1 MDSLIT
7 IDDKIFKLS
16 IEEDN
21 NSLTAKKNKLQIMI
35 SYLKNCH
42 VKRAVKLLDK
52 GEDHQALKQLN
63 LALKENPDNCF
74 ALNLLAD
81 LYHKHQNYRQASF
94 VIDKALNII
103 GEEVFPGFYSTAS
116 RIYRQLGNKQLWISY
131 ALKEYNINS
140 ENRQALQEII
150 EYYYSQELYKEAAE
164 YADKGIAS
172 FPENSFFYT
181 FRGCIEMECSH
192 FDSALSYFNKSLEK
206 DPEYISTLAYLPAVM
221 LRLGKTRNAVR
232 AQVEV
237 IRIQYE
243 QESYDSYTS
252 NVRQMLCDEAYDLY
266 YEQIKKMTI
275 KGRFKDRF
283 MVELMR
289 MCYYVKNYKEAAE
302 WAHKSF
308 MISHDYE
315 RLVNEAFLMYKAGE
329 MQKSKNLLELVIQCE
344 PQGTERLLDEVSQ
357 RVNSDTDSDFVF
369 IICDTLEKICPEEGH
384 TFYYRA
390 YYNELLEQPLEA
402 IRAFDK
408 LLELWQADNAWAVL
422 RRAIAYEQTG
432 NHEKAVEGYK
442 LIIDTPT
449 MEGNFDELPL
459 ALLLLHGET
468 ALHNP
473 LSNYRKGIETKQT
486 ILELLDQQIQLEQEK
501 YDMLSDDIEGL
512 SVLHLRR
519 AACYCRIG
527 KEEQALDDVRW
538 ILEHYAYPEFFL
550 KHCFE
555 IQQLR
560 NSGAFEKL
568 IEEFE

>member
-21 NSLTAKKNKLQIMI
+21 NSLTAKKNKLQILI

-81 LYHKHQNYRQASF
+81 LYYKHQNYRQAS
-94 VIDKALNII
+94 VLIDKALNII
-103 GEEVFPGFYSTAS
+103 GEIAFPSFYSTAS
-116 RIYRQLGNKQLWISY
+116 RIYRQLGDKKLWISY
-131 ALKEYNINS
+131 ALKEYDINS

-150 EYYYSQELYKEAAE
+150 EYYYSQESYKEAAE
-164 YADKGIAS
+164 YADKGIES
-172 FPENSFFYT
+172 FPENPYFYT
-181 FRGCIEMECSH
+181 FRGCIEMELSQ
-192 FDSALSYFNKSLEK
+192 FDSALSYFNKSLEIA
-206 DPEYISTLAYLPAVM
+206 PEYISTLAYIPAVM

-243 QESYDSYTS
+243 QETYDSYTS

-266 YEQIKKMTI
+266 YEQIKKLTI

-329 MQKSKNLLELVIQCE
+329 IQKSKKLLELVIQCE

-369 IICDTLEKICPEEGH
+369 MICDALEKICPEEGF

-408 LLELWQADNAWAVL
+408 LFELWQADNAWAVL

-555 IQQLR
+555 IQPLR
-560 NSGAFEKL
+560 GSGSFEKL
-568 IEEFE
+568 LEEFR